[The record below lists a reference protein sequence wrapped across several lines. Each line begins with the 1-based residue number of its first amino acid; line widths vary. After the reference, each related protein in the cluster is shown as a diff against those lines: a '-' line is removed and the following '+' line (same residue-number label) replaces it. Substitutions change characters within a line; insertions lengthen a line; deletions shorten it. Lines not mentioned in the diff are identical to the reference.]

1 MSFHTI
7 VLATDFSPA
16 VREAERLAGELARP
30 ANATLHLV
38 HVEPLSSS
46 PGEAAQ
52 KLATIEG
59 AVGPGHKRVT
69 ALLLF
74 GSAARAIVTYA
85 RDQGAD
91 LIVVG
96 THGRTG
102 VSRVLMGSVAEAVAR
117 LAPCPVLIVPAPTEV
132 ATTETPKEAAART
145 AAETPASRRC
155 AVCASET
162 EDLICET
169 CRARIRGE
177 ALEQKRD
184 AERSGRRGS
193 PA

>member
-1 MSFHTI
+1 MSFRTI

-16 VREAERLAGELARP
+16 AREAESLAGELARQ
-30 ANATLHLV
+30 AGATLHLV
-38 HVEPLSSS
+38 HVLPLLFS

-52 KLATIEG
+52 RLATVEG
-59 AVGPGHKRVT
+59 AVGPGLKRVT
-69 ALLLF
+69 ALLF

-117 LAPCPVLIVPAPTEV
+117 LAPCPVLTVPASAEG
-132 ATTETPKEAAART
+132 AATETPKEAAART

-155 AVCASET
+155 AVCAGET

>member
-30 ANATLHLV
+30 ASATLHLV
-38 HVEPLSSS
+38 HVLPLLSS

-52 KLATIEG
+52 RLATIEG
-59 AVGPGHKRVT
+59 AVGPGLKRVT
-69 ALLLF
+69 ALLF

-117 LAPCPVLIVPAPTEV
+117 LAPCPVLTVPALAEGAATEP
-132 ATTETPKEAAART
+132 AKGPART
-145 AAETPASRRC
+145 AVELPVSRRC
-155 AVCASET
+155 AVCAGET

-169 CRARIRGE
+169 CRARIRGQ

>member
-7 VLATDFSPA
+7 VLATDFSTA

-30 ANATLHLV
+30 ASATLHLV
-38 HVEPLSSS
+38 HVLPLLSS

-52 KLATIEG
+52 RLATIEG
-59 AVGPGHKRVT
+59 AVGPGLKRVT
-69 ALLLF
+69 ALLF

-117 LAPCPVLIVPAPTEV
+117 LAPCPVLTVPALAEGAATEP
-132 ATTETPKEAAART
+132 AKGPART
-145 AAETPASRRC
+145 AVELPVSRRC
-155 AVCASET
+155 AVCAGET

-169 CRARIRGE
+169 CRARIRGQ

>member
-1 MSFHTI
+1 MSFRRI
-7 VLATDFSPA
+7 VFATDFSPA
-16 VREAERLAGELARP
+16 VREAEALAR
-30 ANATLHLV
+30 ALARQARATLHLV
-38 HVEPLSSS
+38 HVLPLASP

-52 KLATIEG
+52 RLATIEG
-59 AVGPGHKRVT
+59 ALGPGLQGVT
-69 ALLLF
+69 ALLF

-117 LAPCPVLIVPAPTEV
+117 LAPCPVLTVPAPPESSATEPAKGPAPTV
-132 ATTETPKEAAART
+132 VEA
-145 AAETPASRRC
+145 PFPRRC
-155 AVCASET
+155 VVCAGET
-162 EDLICET
+162 DELICET

-177 ALEQKRD
+177 ALEQKRG
-184 AERSGRRGS
+184 AERGRHRGS
-193 PA
+193 PI

>member
-1 MSFHTI
+1 MSFQTV

-16 VREAERLAGELARP
+16 ARKAEELAREL
-30 ANATLHLV
+30 AGQAGATLHLV
-38 HVEPLSSS
+38 HVLPLLSS

-52 KLATIEG
+52 RLATL
-59 AVGPGHKRVT
+59 ARALGPGLKGVT
-69 ALLLF
+69 ALLF
-74 GSAARAIVTYA
+74 GSAARTIVTYA
-85 RDQGAD
+85 RDQRAD
-91 LIVVG
+91 LLVVG

-117 LAPCPVLIVPAPTEV
+117 LAPCPVLTVPA
-132 ATTETPKEAAART
+132 EAAAS
-145 AAETPASRRC
+145 EPAKGPARPAVEPPVSRRC
-155 AVCASET
+155 AVCAGET
-162 EDLICET
+162 EDLICEA

-184 AERSGRRGS
+184 AERGGRRGS

>member
-1 MSFHTI
+1 MFFHTI

-16 VREAERLAGELARP
+16 VQKAEGLARELAQQ
-30 ANATLHLV
+30 AGATLHLV
-38 HVEPLSSS
+38 HVLPLMSS

-52 KLATIEG
+52 RLTTIAG
-59 AVGPGHKRVT
+59 ALGPGLNGVT
-69 ALLLF
+69 TLLF

-102 VSRVLMGSVAEAVAR
+102 VSRMLMGSVAEAVAR
-117 LAPCPVLIVPAPTEV
+117 LAPCPVLTVPAPDEGAATELTKGS
-132 ATTETPKEAAART
+132 AQT
-145 AAETPASRRC
+145 AVEPPASRRC
-155 AVCASET
+155 AVCAGET
-162 EDLICET
+162 EDLICEM

-184 AERSGRRGS
+184 AERGGRRGS

>member
-30 ANATLHLV
+30 ASATLHLV
-38 HVEPLSSS
+38 HVLPLLSS

-52 KLATIEG
+52 RLATVEG
-59 AVGPGHKRVT
+59 AVGPGLKRVT
-69 ALLLF
+69 ALLF
-74 GSAARAIVTYA
+74 GSAARAIVAYA

-117 LAPCPVLIVPAPTEV
+117 LAPCPVLTVPALAEGAATEP
-132 ATTETPKEAAART
+132 AKGPART
-145 AAETPASRRC
+145 AVELPVSRRC
-155 AVCASET
+155 AVCAGET

>member
-1 MSFHTI
+1 MSFSTI

-16 VREAERLAGELARP
+16 AREAERLAGELARQ
-30 ANATLHLV
+30 AGATLHLV
-38 HVEPLSSS
+38 HVLPLWSSR
-46 PGEAAQ
+46 GEEAQ
-52 KLATIEG
+52 KLATVEG
-59 AVGPGHKRVT
+59 AVGPGLKRVT

-74 GSAARAIVTYA
+74 GSAAPAIVTYA

-117 LAPCPVLIVPAPTEV
+117 LAPCPVLTVPAPAEGAATEP
-132 ATTETPKEAAART
+132 AKGPART
-145 AAETPASRRC
+145 AVELPVSRRC
-155 AVCASET
+155 AVCAEET

-177 ALEQKRD
+177 ALERKRD
-184 AERSGRRGS
+184 AERGGRRGS

>member
-1 MSFHTI
+1 MSFRTV

-16 VREAERLAGELARP
+16 AREAERLAGELARQ
-30 ANATLHLV
+30 AGATLHLV
-38 HVEPLSSS
+38 HVLPFLSS
-46 PGEAAQ
+46 PGEMAQ
-52 KLATIEG
+52 KFATVEG
-59 AVGPGHKRVT
+59 AVGPGLKRVT
-69 ALLLF
+69 ALLF
-74 GSAARAIVTYA
+74 GSAARTIVTYA

-117 LAPCPVLIVPAPTEV
+117 LAPCPVLTVPAPAEGAATEP
-132 ATTETPKEAAART
+132 AKEPART
-145 AAETPASRRC
+145 VVEPPVSRRC
-155 AVCASET
+155 AVCAGET

>member
-1 MSFHTI
+1 MSFRTI

-16 VREAERLAGELARP
+16 VREAEGLARELARQ
-30 ANATLHLV
+30 AGATLHLV
-38 HVEPLSSS
+38 HVLPLLSS

-52 KLATIEG
+52 RLATVEG
-59 AVGPGHKRVT
+59 ALGPGLKGVT
-69 ALLLF
+69 ALLF
-74 GSAARAIVTYA
+74 GSPARAIVTYA
-85 RDQGAD
+85 RDQRAD

-117 LAPCPVLIVPAPTEV
+117 LAPCPVLTVPAPAEGAVTEP
-132 ATTETPKEAAART
+132 AKGPAQT
-145 AAETPASRRC
+145 AMELPVSRRC
-155 AVCASET
+155 AVCAGET

-184 AERSGRRGS
+184 AERGGRRGS

>member
-30 ANATLHLV
+30 ASATLHVV
-38 HVEPLSSS
+38 HVLPLLFS

-52 KLATIEG
+52 KLATVEG
-59 AVGPGHKRVT
+59 AGGPGLKRVT
-69 ALLLF
+69 ALLF

-85 RDQGAD
+85 RDQAAD

-102 VSRVLMGSVAEAVAR
+102 VSHVLMGSVAEAVAR
-117 LAPCPVLIVPAPTEV
+117 LAPCPVLIVPAPREV
-132 ATTETPKEAAART
+132 ATTETPKEAAARA

-155 AVCASET
+155 VVCAGAT